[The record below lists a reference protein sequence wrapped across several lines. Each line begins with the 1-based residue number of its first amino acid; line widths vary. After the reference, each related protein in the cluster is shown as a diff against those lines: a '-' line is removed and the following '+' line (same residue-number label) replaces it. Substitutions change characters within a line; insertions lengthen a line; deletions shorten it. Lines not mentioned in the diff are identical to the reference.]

1 MLHDR
6 VPAHPVVAVEEPT
19 GRVEEM
25 DVALDAHEL
34 KPTKGYVL
42 EPWVRIAK
50 KDDWMLSA
58 GISVT
63 REDEDDAA

>member
-6 VPAHPVVAVEEPT
+6 VPAHPVIAVEEPT

-34 KPTKGYVL
+34 KPTKGYIC
-42 EPWVRIAK
+42 EPWVRVAIGA
-50 KDDWMLSA
+50 DWELSA

-63 REDEDDAA
+63 KDEEDGA